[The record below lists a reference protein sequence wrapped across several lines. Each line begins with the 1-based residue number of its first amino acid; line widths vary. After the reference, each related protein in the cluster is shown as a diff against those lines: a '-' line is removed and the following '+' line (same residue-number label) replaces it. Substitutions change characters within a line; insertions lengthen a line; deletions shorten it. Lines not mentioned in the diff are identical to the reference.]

1 MQQRSNVI
9 RDDDDGQEDEDDG
22 RGGRHMDEME
32 PTGFEGR
39 GGALVEEARKL
50 MQDDDQDSAPKEQEA
65 SGPKIKMNKI
75 GRRGKKGSAAAPNA
89 EGKKDGGA
97 AGIQNEAAWKSIGDK
112 ASSGGGFTE
121 QDIEFMKKAIQVL
134 CQSTNPLGKSIDFV
148 TDDIDSMNKEFE
160 HWRKES

>member
-1 MQQRSNVI
+1 M
-9 RDDDDGQEDEDDG
+9 DD
-22 RGGRHMDEME
+22 ME

-39 GGALVEEARKL
+39 GGALVEEAKRL

-75 GRRGKKGSAAAPNA
+75 GRRGKKGSAAAPGA
-89 EGKKDGGA
+89 EGKKEGST
-97 AGIQNEAAWKSIGDK
+97 AGVQNEAAWKSIGEK

-134 CQSTNPLGKSIDFV
+134 C
-148 TDDIDSMNKEFE
+148 
-160 HWRKES
+160 